1 MAIKQTSRR
10 ISLQLFLTLFL
21 GWLGLMF
28 WSTYQWITY
37 GYASAYQRIN
47 DLAHSQNR
55 VLSPIYESSS
65 FTNLPLHLKPV
76 GLNIP
81 FFNNLPKVNGVT
93 EDFLKKVREG
103 LQLVSL
109 TTQYLFI
116 KLFIAIAALP
126 LFSLAAIAGLVDGL
140 NQRAIRTACLGR
152 ESSYVFHKLNQ
163 YLKKALI
170 VFLLLWLLLPIS
182 VNPSLVFVPISV
194 LIGSMVAMAASRFK
208 KYL

>member
-10 ISLQLFLTLFL
+10 MTLQLFLTLFL
-21 GWLGLMF
+21 GWLGLIF
-28 WSTYQWITY
+28 WSTYQWVTY

-47 DLAHSQNR
+47 ELAHSQKK
-55 VLSPIYESSS
+55 VLSPIYERSS
-65 FTNLPLHLKPV
+65 FTHLPLHLKPV
-76 GLNIP
+76 GINLP
-81 FFNNLPKVNGVT
+81 FLNNLPKMHGIT
-93 EDFLKKVREG
+93 EDFLKKAGEG
-103 LQLVSL
+103 LQLISL

-116 KLFIAIAALP
+116 KLLIVIAALP
-126 LFSLAAIAGLVDGL
+126 LFALAAIAGLVDGL

-170 VFLLLWLLLPIS
+170 VFFLLWLLLPIS

-194 LIGSMVAMAASRFK
+194 LIGSMVAITASRFK